1 MAERLYDRWREF
13 VQFLKEEC
21 KAHGQLPGG
30 RVLKENESILKVSLA
45 LSGAEECACEF
56 TEEAILHGDLQQLA
70 RDFYQRAKAGC
81 GDD

>member
-30 RVLKENESILKVSLA
+30 GVLQANESILKVSLPLNGVERCA
-45 LSGAEECACEF
+45 REFMEEE
-56 TEEAILHGDLQQLA
+56 ILHGDLQQLA
-70 RDFYQRAKAGC
+70 REFYQWYKTGC